1 MTDSG
6 SFKFKVRTT
15 GSSPAD
21 SNTKDVKIF
30 LPLNYLSNFW
40 RTLEMSLINC
50 EINLM
55 LTWSPNCVITES
67 TGAGIF
73 TITDTKL

>member
-1 MTDSG
+1 
-6 SFKFKVRTT
+6 
-15 GSSPAD
+15 
-21 SNTKDVKIF
+21 
-30 LPLNYLSNFW
+30 
-40 RTLEMSLINC
+40 MSLINC

-67 TGAGIF
+67 TGAGIL